1 MQLKDGDGV
10 YQQENPE
17 LKELKKIQ
25 EKQHKETK
33 RILEKSRKTRAKLYK
48 SLLKKSGAYKLSNQN
63 EINETILE
71 YSANNTV
78 FPGSLSEV
86 QYNDPEFMLKFF
98 SVRPDMLGLCWP
110 NETLSKNHDYMM
122 KYIKMKF
129 EYDNEKNLNYNLSPE
144 SFPYFMKDF
153 KSHLKN
159 RDFLIKLHQTFPH
172 ENLLMTIW
180 ENIGDSYWPKE
191 KALATA
197 LTLELPTEIL
207 AQQAKE
213 YGYEFLKYL
222 PESHPQYIEF
232 AELAIKKDGFKS
244 LKKVPLKYIKADIIL
259 LCKALD
265 KDGAQKFEE
274 YMLEFLDP
282 HKSSGYTCHGE
293 WHDYQYF
300 DKTSVELQR
309 AILDNSLFW
318 TAISRSKHAENLRPN
333 FRKSLELAVKAGE
346 AYIAYE
352 ELNAQAHAEKTK

>member
-1 MQLKDGDGV
+1 MRIALGEKEELTEN
-10 YQQENPE
+10 QQVA
-17 LKELKKIQ
+17 ELKKIQ
-25 EKQHKETK
+25 EKHDKETK

-48 SLLKKSGAYKLSNQN
+48 SLLKKSGAYKLSNQA
-63 EINETILE
+63 EINETILQ

-78 FPGSLSEV
+78 YPGSLSEI
-86 QYNDPEFMLKFF
+86 QYNDPDFMLKFF
-98 SVRPDMLGLCWP
+98 RVRPDMLGICWP
-110 NETLSKNHDYMM
+110 NETLSKNYDYMM
-122 KYIKMKF
+122 EYFKLKF
-129 EYDNEKNLNYNLSPE
+129 EYDNEKRLNYNLSPE
-144 SFPYFMKDF
+144 SFPHFMKNF
-153 KSHLKN
+153 QTHLKN
-159 RDFLIKLHQTFPH
+159 RDFLIRLHNTFPH

-222 PESHPQYIEF
+222 PDSHPQYIEF
-232 AELAIKKDGFKS
+232 AELAIQKDGFKS
-244 LKKVPLKYIKADIIL
+244 LKKVPLKYVKADVTL

-265 KDGAQKFEE
+265 KDGSQKFED

-282 HKSSGYTCHGE
+282 HKSSGYMCHNE

-300 DKTSVELQR
+300 DKTCVELQR
-309 AILDNSLFW
+309 AVLDNCLFW
-318 TAISRSKHAENLRPN
+318 TTLSCSKHAETLLPN

-346 AYIAYE
+346 AYIAM
-352 ELNAQAHAEKTK
+352 KT